1 MGTKW
6 AMDRSKAWGVRL
18 EAGGEGGGEIEA
30 LDAACQRVG
39 VVLPPRAGRS
49 TGVFDGVLT

>member
-49 TGVFDGVLT
+49 TGVFDGVLS